1 MFKQNKKR
9 VISILLV
16 LMMAFFAA
24 ACGKPEEGGE
34 KSASKTTVT
43 VALPAEPTTLWGSQS
58 SNINSNNP
66 ICNIAE
72 GLMEITPDG
81 EYIPWL
87 AESYDVIDDVTY
99 RFHLKKGVKFH
110 NGEEMKAS
118 DVVFSLKEASVS
130 PVVTHASSGLDP
142 EGFEIEDDYTVIIKT
157 LGPFSPILSCLS
169 HSANSIV
176 SEKASKEMSKDE
188 YGRNPVGTGP
198 FKFVKWDSGDK
209 IVLERFDDYHGGGKA
224 KADELVFRFI
234 TEAASRVIELES
246 GGVDIIGEVPMNE
259 LARLAESDEYT
270 IYSKPGMRVYPII
283 FNTIVKPF
291 NDEKVRKAI
300 AYATDQ
306 AEIIEAVWEGQATQI
321 YSIMPPAVMGYTEKT
336 DHYDYD
342 VEKAKSML
350 ADAGYPE
357 GLSFTLLTRE
367 DGVMVK
373 SAEVLQAQWAKVGV
387 NVKIEQMDAAAWS
400 QNVGDKN
407 FQVTIS
413 ASNNSVGDPDSNFF
427 KQFYTENA
435 GVAGNYGSYSNKEVD
450 DMIWQARAATDKDER
465 IAFYEKLQQLVI
477 EDSPWIPIAVPDL
490 SVVTNKD
497 IKGFDLYANNTQRYK
512 DVYK

>member
-1 MFKQNKKR
+1 MLKHNYRR

-16 LMMAFFAA
+16 LVMALFVV
-24 ACGKPEEGGE
+24 ACGKQDNNVENDE
-34 KSASKTTVT
+34 KVTIT

-87 AESYDVIDDVTY
+87 AESYEVIDDVTY

-118 DVVFSLKEASVS
+118 DVVFSLHEASIS

-142 EGFEIEDDYTVIIKT
+142 DGFEIEDDYTVIIKT

-176 SEKASKEMSKDE
+176 SEKAAQEMSKEE
-188 YGRNPVGTGP
+188 YERNPVGTGP
-198 FKFVKWDSGDK
+198 FKFVKWDSGEK
-209 IVLERFDDYHGGGKA
+209 IVLERFDDYHGKEKA

-259 LARLAESDEYT
+259 LDRLGASDEFV
-270 IYSKPGMRVYPII
+270 IHSKPGMRVYPII
-283 FNTIVKPF
+283 FNTIVEPF
-291 NDEKVRKAI
+291 NDIRVRRAV

-306 AEIIEAVWEGQATQI
+306 AEIIEAVWEGKATQV
-321 YSIMPPAVMGYTEKT
+321 YTVMPPAVMGYTDKT
-336 DHYDYD
+336 EHYDYNI
-342 VEKAKSML
+342 EKAKELL
-350 ADAGYPE
+350 ADAGYTD
-357 GLSFTLLTRE
+357 GISFTLLSRE
-367 DGVMVK
+367 DNVMVK
-373 SAEVLQAQWAKVGV
+373 SAEVLQAQWAKVGISV
-387 NVKIEQMDAAAWS
+387 NIEQMDAAAWS
-400 QNVGDKN
+400 QTVGDKN
-407 FQVTIS
+407 FQVTVS
-413 ASNNSVGDPDSNFF
+413 ASNNSVGDPDSNFY
-427 KQFYTENA
+427 KQFYSKND
-435 GVAGNYGSYSNKEVD
+435 GVAGNYGSYNNKEVD
-450 DMIWQARAATDKDER
+450 DLIWQARAATDKNDR
-465 IAFYEKLQQLVI
+465 IASYEKLQQLVI
-477 EDSPWIPIAVPDL
+477 DDCPWIPIAVPDL
-490 SVVTNKD
+490 NVVTNKD